1 MSTEPA
7 FCPDLEKYRSKH
19 RKTFYNH
26 ESFPYK
32 GQPFLEYVY
41 PKINNTHYLTHQ
53 EKTCEVL
60 LATRHGIEIAVERGL
75 YAMGIINMVA
85 RPESNMQLFP
95 DAHPDTL
102 AYIMEQ
108 MGGIIARLPSPGK
121 EELVGSMDGNLS
133 DAAGEGDDAWTAN
146 LQHIKATV
154 DSFVEVERVPV
165 FTRRPVQQEGSSA
178 ASSWAFRQ
186 PVAIKTEEVQ
196 QERSSAASGWPFRK
210 PVAINTEE
218 VHIDLVDDDCREL
231 VVSRKRR
238 EREITPTSF
247 DGLTVPDGMIRNM
260 KRMLGIDKVEGR
272 LDISEE
278 RHDISD
284 TRHDASEKNQKELV
298 AQIAS
303 LQQNTRALQENEKQS
318 QSIFAEL
325 LSRIGIP
332 AGKPALPPPP
342 PDTFVPVDIHSLVA
356 YTYMTD
362 RSKSMLVKT
371 YNDQAGGMT
380 MTEFHKKAKTSD
392 NSFQRAAAAAE
403 AEAAALASGK
413 TPTAAPASGKPIP
426 AAAGPT
432 SGKTPAAAGP
442 TKSTA
447 EEALRKAAIDAITAQ
462 RAAAAKAAQAPA
474 AAAAPAPAPDDGE
487 IATTG
492 TYWLAVPQPAR
503 LKPTNAGWMWG
514 KENEYTPD
522 TEAGFMHPDEYGP
535 GQTYAL
541 PKALE

>member
-26 ESFPYK
+26 ESYGHK

-41 PKINNTHYLTHQ
+41 PRINNTDYLTHQ

-102 AYIMEQ
+102 ANIMDQ

-133 DAAGEGDDAWTAN
+133 DVAGEGDHAWTAN
-146 LQHIKATV
+146 LQHIKAAI

-186 PVAIKTEEVQ
+186 PVAIKREEVQ

-218 VHIDLVDDDCREL
+218 VHIDLVDDDCRDL

-260 KRMLGIDKVEGR
+260 KRMLGIDKVEA
-272 LDISEE
+272 EQE
-278 RHDISD
+278 ATN
-284 TRHDASEKNQKELV
+284 TRVAAVEKNQTDIL
-298 AQIAS
+298 AQMAA
-303 LQQNTRALQENEKQS
+303 LQQNTRALQENEQKS
-318 QSIFAEL
+318 LGLFADL
-325 LSRIGIP
+325 YSKIGIP

-356 YTYMTD
+356 YTYMTEK
-362 RSKSMLVKT
+362 SKKYYVKT

-380 MTEFHKKAKTSD
+380 MAELHQKAKASD
-392 NSFQRAAAAAE
+392 ATAQKTAAAAAAAAAAAE
-403 AEAAALASGK
+403 AAAEAAA
-413 TPTAAPASGKPIP
+413 PAPASGKPTP

-442 TKSTA
+442 IKPTD
-447 EEALRKAAIDAITAQ
+447 EELKRQAAMEGM
-462 RAAAAKAAQAPA
+462 RARAAKAAQGPA
-474 AAAAPAPAPDDGE
+474 AAAAPAPAPDDGKF
-487 IATTG
+487 ATTG

-514 KENEYTPD
+514 KENEDTPD
-522 TEAGFMHPDEYGP
+522 DEAGFMHPDEYGP
-535 GQTYAL
+535 GQTYPL